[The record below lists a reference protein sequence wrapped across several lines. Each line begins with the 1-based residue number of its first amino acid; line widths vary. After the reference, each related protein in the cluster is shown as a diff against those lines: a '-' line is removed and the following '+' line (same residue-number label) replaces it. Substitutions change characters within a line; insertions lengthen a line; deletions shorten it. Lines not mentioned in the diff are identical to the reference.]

1 MLACLHNALRD
12 SNVEGKDRIKLDQT
26 QQMAAS
32 YINSL
37 LIENIA
43 DYTGHQIFIFMKGF
57 LLDFYVNIKHKKI
70 CSRSISA
77 ILESSED
84 CKLTLT

>member
-1 MLACLHNALRD
+1 MQM
-12 SNVEGKDRIKLDQT
+12 SEVKDKIKTDHT

-43 DYTGHQIFIFMKGF
+43 DYTSQQIFIFMRGF

-70 CSRSISA
+70 CSRSITA

-84 CKLTLT
+84 CKLTIT